1 MKSKDAKLQ
10 TYTKDEFDTADR
22 LTRLRM
28 YLVEGGKF
36 ELTDRDWKHLER
48 VKQAFYLSVDEV
60 SRGAVVN
67 KIRAMEPE
75 ISVSFAN
82 QLYDEAQEL
91 FGSFTRVNRLLTK
104 GKIVEKLSIL
114 ADKAASRVEI
124 EIETDEGKETVIDI
138 KMIELT
144 RKILMDIATLEGY
157 DKPEPPFDPKL
168 LVIPRI
174 VIDSDPQ
181 TFYNSRNHDGGER

>member
-1 MKSKDAKLQ
+1 MKSNDAKLQ
-10 TYTKDEFDTADR
+10 TYTKDDFENADR

-28 YLVEGGKF
+28 YLVEAGKY

-60 SRGAVVN
+60 SRGAVVS

-114 ADKAASRVEI
+114 ADKAASKIEV
-124 EIETDEGKETVIDI
+124 EIETDQGKETVVDT

-144 RKILMDIATLEGY
+144 RKLLMDIATLEGY
-157 DKPEPPFDPKL
+157 DKPEPPFDHNL
-168 LVIPRI
+168 LIIPPLL
-174 VIDSDPQ
+174 IDSHPE
-181 TFYNSRNHDGGER
+181 TFYNSRNHNAGEH